1 MEYKQRISYN
11 KGVTMSNQNQAE
23 LELTAEELK
32 EYNYWVGMKQALER
46 LENNPD
52 FQKVILDGYFKDKAI
67 NGVSMLASGYIK
79 KNGLRPDVMEGL
91 VAISQ
96 LQDFFIT
103 VKQLGTEPED
113 EDENEDE
120 IEG

>member
-1 MEYKQRISYN
+1 
-11 KGVTMSNQNQAE
+11 MSSNHNQAE

-79 KNGLRPDVMEGL
+79 KNGLRPDVMESL
-91 VAISQ
+91 IAISQ

-113 EDENEDE
+113 DDENEDE

>member
-1 MEYKQRISYN
+1 
-11 KGVTMSNQNQAE
+11 MSSNHNQAE

-79 KNGLRPDVMEGL
+79 KNGLRPDVMESL

-120 IEG
+120 IKRVS

>member
-1 MEYKQRISYN
+1 
-11 KGVTMSNQNQAE
+11 MSSNHNQAE

-79 KNGLRPDVMEGL
+79 KNSLRPDVMEGL

-103 VKQLGTEPED
+103 IKQLGTEPED

>member
-1 MEYKQRISYN
+1 MS
-11 KGVTMSNQNQAE
+11 SNQNQAE

-32 EYNYWVGMKQALER
+32 EYNYYVGMRQALER

-52 FQKVILDGYFKDKAI
+52 FQKVILEGYFKDKAV

-79 KNGLRPDVMEGL
+79 KNGLRADVMESL

-96 LQDFFIT
+96 LQDYFIT
-103 VKQLGTEPED
+103 VKQLGTEDDSED
-113 EDENEDE
+113 EDGVEE
-120 IEG
+120 

>member
-1 MEYKQRISYN
+1 MS
-11 KGVTMSNQNQAE
+11 SNQNQAE

-32 EYNYWVGMKQALER
+32 EYNYYVGMKQALER

-52 FQKVILDGYFKDKAI
+52 FQKVILDGYFKDKAV

-79 KNGLRPDVMEGL
+79 KNGLRPDIMESL

-96 LQDFFIT
+96 LQDYFIT
-103 VKQLGTEPED
+103 VKQLGAEDDSED
-113 EDENEDE
+113 EDGVEE
-120 IEG
+120 

>member
-1 MEYKQRISYN
+1 
-11 KGVTMSNQNQAE
+11 MSNQNQAE

-67 NGVSMLASGYIK
+67 NGVGMLASGYIK
-79 KNGLRPDVMEGL
+79 KNGLRPDVMESL

>member
-1 MEYKQRISYN
+1 
-11 KGVTMSNQNQAE
+11 MSSNHNQAE

-113 EDENEDE
+113 DDDENEDE

>member
-1 MEYKQRISYN
+1 
-11 KGVTMSNQNQAE
+11 MSSNHNQAE

-52 FQKVILDGYFKDKAI
+52 FQKVILEGYFKDKAI
-67 NGVSMLASGYIK
+67 NGVGMLASGYIK
-79 KNGLRPDVMEGL
+79 KNGLRSDVMESL

-103 VKQLGTEPED
+103 VKQLGTEPEED
-113 EDENEDE
+113 EDDENE

>member
-1 MEYKQRISYN
+1 
-11 KGVTMSNQNQAE
+11 MSNHNQAE

-32 EYNYWVGMKQALER
+32 EYNYYVGMRQALER

-52 FQKVILDGYFKDKAI
+52 FQKVILEGYFKDKAI
-67 NGVSMLASGYIK
+67 NGVSLLATNYIR
-79 KNGLRPDVMEGL
+79 KNGLRPEVMESL

-103 VKQLGTEPED
+103 IKQLGAEVEDEGTDD
-113 EDENEDE
+113 EDESV
-120 IEG
+120 EG

>member
-1 MEYKQRISYN
+1 MS
-11 KGVTMSNQNQAE
+11 SNQNQAE

-32 EYNYWVGMKQALER
+32 EYNYYVGMRQALER

-52 FQKVILDGYFKDKAI
+52 FQKVILDGYFKDKAV

-79 KNGLRPDVMEGL
+79 KNGLRADIMESL

-96 LQDFFIT
+96 LQDYFIT
-103 VKQLGTEPED
+103 VKQLGAEDDSED
-113 EDENEDE
+113 EDGVEE
-120 IEG
+120 

>member
-1 MEYKQRISYN
+1 
-11 KGVTMSNQNQAE
+11 MSNHNQAE

-52 FQKVILDGYFKDKAI
+52 FQKVILEGYFKDKAV

-79 KNGLRPDVMEGL
+79 KNGLRPDVMESL

-96 LQDFFIT
+96 LQDFFVT
-103 VKQLGTEPED
+103 VKQLGTEPE
-113 EDENEDE
+113 EDDSEDDTE
-120 IEG
+120 E

>member
-1 MEYKQRISYN
+1 MS
-11 KGVTMSNQNQAE
+11 SNQNQAE

-32 EYNYWVGMKQALER
+32 EYNYYVGMRQALER

-52 FQKVILDGYFKDKAI
+52 FQKVILEGYFKDKAV

-79 KNGLRPDVMEGL
+79 KNGLRADIMESL

-96 LQDFFIT
+96 LQDYFIT
-103 VKQLGTEPED
+103 VKQLGAEDDSED
-113 EDENEDE
+113 EDGVEE
-120 IEG
+120 

>member
-1 MEYKQRISYN
+1 
-11 KGVTMSNQNQAE
+11 MSNQNQAE

-32 EYNYWVGMKQALER
+32 EYNYYVGMRQALER

-52 FQKVILDGYFKDKAI
+52 FQKVILDGYFKDKAV

-79 KNGLRPDVMEGL
+79 KNGLRADIMESL

-96 LQDFFIT
+96 LQDYFIT
-103 VKQLGTEPED
+103 VKQLGAEDDSED
-113 EDENEDE
+113 EDGVEE
-120 IEG
+120 

>member
-1 MEYKQRISYN
+1 
-11 KGVTMSNQNQAE
+11 MSSNHNQAE

-79 KNGLRPDVMEGL
+79 KNGLRPDVMESL
-91 VAISQ
+91 IAISQ

-103 VKQLGTEPED
+103 VKQLGTEPEED
-113 EDENEDE
+113 DENEDE

>member
-1 MEYKQRISYN
+1 
-11 KGVTMSNQNQAE
+11 MSSNHNQAE

-67 NGVSMLASGYIK
+67 NGVGMLASGYIK
-79 KNGLRPDVMEGL
+79 KNGLRPDVMESL
-91 VAISQ
+91 IAISQ

-103 VKQLGTEPED
+103 IKQLGTEPED